1 MKKILIT
8 GANGQLGRRL
18 VKEFTKNIKSKAIGR
33 EIVKST
39 TPGQMIIKI
48 VNDEIEN
55 VLGDKYEEINLK
67 SQPPV
72 SILVVGLQGSGKTTT
87 TAKLAK
93 FIVQNFTK
101 KVLLVSLD
109 TSRPAAQDQLKILAD
124 SIKITCL
131 PINHLEGHIFS
142 NFLAYKNLDYPF
154 ICLLVSGGHTQLWL
168 ICGIGNYKLL
178 GETRDDAAGEAFD
191 KGARILGLGY
201 PGGPE
206 IEKHAKK
213 GNPNKIYF
221 PRSLLTK
228 DSLEFSFSG
237 LKTSLLYFMDDFK
250 ENSEINKYDVVAS
263 YQQAIIETLV
273 EKVKRALNQTR
284 TQTCVIAGGVA
295 ANKSLRKSLNYS
307 LHGKKIIYPDL
318 SFCTDNAAMISYLR
332 EIKFRNNKQYP
343 LDFSVIPNQKLV

>member
-1 MKKILIT
+1 M
-8 GANGQLGRRL
+8 
-18 VKEFTKNIKSKAIGR
+18 
-33 EIVKST
+33 EI
-39 TPGQMIIKI
+39 
-48 VNDEIEN
+48 
-55 VLGDKYEEINLK
+55 
-67 SQPPV
+67 PV
-72 SILVVGLQGSGKTTT
+72 I
-87 TAKLAK
+87 
-93 FIVQNFTK
+93 
-101 KVLLVSLD
+101 
-109 TSRPAAQDQLKILAD
+109 
-124 SIKITCL
+124 

-142 NFLAYKNLDYPF
+142 NFLAYKNLNYPF

-237 LKTSLLYFMDDFK
+237 LKTSLLYFMDEFK
-250 ENSEINKYDVVAS
+250 ENSEINKHDVVAS

-273 EKVKRALNQTR
+273 EKVKERFNQTR

-295 ANKSLRKSLNYS
+295 ANKSLRKSLNSS

-318 SFCTDNAAMISYLR
+318 SFCTDNAAMISYLG

-343 LDFSVIPNQKLV
+343 LDFSVIPNQKLD